1 MSGRGAAGLLD
12 AATNTAKKGGLPDL
26 PPSLTRNSGSL
37 PQPPTP
43 SGRNIDGSSVAGKNT
58 NDALAATKRAE
69 LDNLKNLETPE
80 LTKQFGDTIKKSS
93 FYQKNQGKL
102 LALGLTVATLSAWY
116 GTLRAMG
123 LSHQEALDKMAEDT
137 GSAAATLGG
146 SIFEGIW
153 TAFVVFVHNTVGF
166 KWFDE
171 QEGTARAL
179 KVLIAVIVVLRLSNL
194 VGINIFSMIFRSRKK

>member
-12 AATNTAKKGGLPDL
+12 AATNAGKKGGLPS
-26 PPSLTRNSGSL
+26 SLTRNSGSL
-37 PQPPTP
+37 PQAPT
-43 SGRNIDGSSVAGKNT
+43 SITRNIDGSNT
-58 NDALAATKRAE
+58 SDALAATKKAE
-69 LDNLKNLETPE
+69 LDNLKKLETPE

-116 GTLRAMG
+116 GSLRAMG
-123 LSHQEALDKMAEDT
+123 LSHDEALAKMAEDT

-166 KWFDE
+166 KMFDE

-179 KVLIAVIVVLRLSNL
+179 KVLIAVIVVIRLSNL
-194 VGINIFSMIFRSRKK
+194 VGINIFSLIFGSKNK